1 MKRMVQYKVKPEQ
14 VAENERYVR
23 AVYEE
28 LHRVRPPGLRYA
40 TLRLPDGQ
48 SFIHL
53 VSSEAADGAAN
64 PLTALP
70 SFKAFLAGLRER
82 CETPPATT
90 DLEQIGSYGFFDR

>member
-1 MKRMVQYKVKPEQ
+1 MKRVVQYKVKPER
-14 VAENERYVR
+14 VADNERYVR

-40 TLRLPDGQ
+40 TFRLPDGQ

-53 VSSEAADGAAN
+53 VSNEAADGAN

-70 SFKAFLAGLRER
+70 AFKAFLAEIRER
-82 CETPPATT
+82 CETPPVTT
-90 DLEQIGSYGFFDR
+90 DLEEIGSYAFFDH